1 MPELSFMVVLVD
13 TAFSR
18 FWMCDTPNHW
28 DFAWP
33 TLLFLNRFWHMTP
46 FSESSWWAVLFES
59 SFIKIGQETNKLDF
73 FAIYVSKIHK
83 SQNSQKLV
91 GDRAKNFAPWLFSNF
106 FPYKFICQKSVQKIY
121 ALATR
126 PTLQGTPTINYL
138 FQSSLISTAKRGAWM
153 TPSTTATATGRLCRI
168 PNCWNKHW
176 ATSKIPWRHTDIPNT
191 EI

>member
-59 SFIKIGQETNKLDF
+59 SFIKIGQEINKLDF

-91 GDRAKNFAPWLFSNF
+91 GDRAKMFAPWFFSNF
-106 FPYKFICQKSVQKIY
+106 FPYKFICQNSVQKIY

-126 PTLQGTPTINYL
+126 PSIHCVVTNYSFPVL
-138 FQSSLISTAKRGAWM
+138 FYSSNNVL
-153 TPSTTATATGRLCRI
+153 
-168 PNCWNKHW
+168 
-176 ATSKIPWRHTDIPNT
+176 
-191 EI
+191 

>member
-1 MPELSFMVVLVD
+1 MPELSFIVVLVD

-59 SFIKIGQETNKLDF
+59 SFIKIGQEINKLDF

-91 GDRAKNFAPWLFSNF
+91 GDRAKIFAPWFFSNF
-106 FPYKFICQKSVQKIY
+106 FPYKFICQNSVQKIY

-126 PTLQGTPTINYL
+126 PNVHPKTRIQIGFAHRVKKVL
-138 FQSSLISTAKRGAWM
+138 
-153 TPSTTATATGRLCRI
+153 PSVEVMGFGVSQRR
-168 PNCWNKHW
+168 PK
-176 ATSKIPWRHTDIPNT
+176 
-191 EI
+191 

>member
-46 FSESSWWAVLFES
+46 FSESSWWAILFES
-59 SFIKIGQETNKLDF
+59 SFIKIGQEINKLDF

-91 GDRAKNFAPWLFSNF
+91 GDRAKIFAPWFFSNF
-106 FPYKFICQKSVQKIY
+106 FPYKFICQNSRLHYRPALTCIRLLHWSSCRRP
-121 ALATR
+121 LATNDW
-126 PTLQGTPTINYL
+126 I
-138 FQSSLISTAKRGAWM
+138 SSDSLWFKR
-153 TPSTTATATGRLCRI
+153 
-168 PNCWNKHW
+168 
-176 ATSKIPWRHTDIPNT
+176 
-191 EI
+191 

>member
-59 SFIKIGQETNKLDF
+59 SFIKIGQEINKLDF

-91 GDRAKNFAPWLFSNF
+91 GDRAKIFAPWFFSNF
-106 FPYKFICQKSVQKIY
+106 FPYKFICQNSRSHY
-121 ALATR
+121 RPALFYRQVWKDEACFCMYYDR
-126 PTLQGTPTINYL
+126 SACSILRQY
-138 FQSSLISTAKRGAWM
+138 SWSRGRV
-153 TPSTTATATGRLCRI
+153 S
-168 PNCWNKHW
+168 
-176 ATSKIPWRHTDIPNT
+176 
-191 EI
+191 

>member
-46 FSESSWWAVLFES
+46 FSELSWWAVLFES

-83 SQNSQKLV
+83 SRDSQKLV
-91 GDRAKNFAPWLFSNF
+91 GDRAKLFAPWF
-106 FPYKFICQKSVQKIY
+106 FPNSFSYKFTCQNSRLLYRPALITKLYFHKS
-121 ALATR
+121 
-126 PTLQGTPTINYL
+126 
-138 FQSSLISTAKRGAWM
+138 QSTFHDRGRKV
-153 TPSTTATATGRLCRI
+153 TK
-168 PNCWNKHW
+168 KHW
-176 ATSKIPWRHTDIPNT
+176 
-191 EI
+191 

>member
-18 FWMCDTPNHW
+18 FWMCDTPNYW

-46 FSESSWWAVLFES
+46 FSELSWWAVHFKS
-59 SFIKIGQETNKLDF
+59 SFIKIGQEINKLDF

-91 GDRAKNFAPWLFSNF
+91 GDRAKIFAPWFFSNF
-106 FPYKFICQKSVQKIY
+106 FPYKFICQNSRLHYRPALLYMWLLLCTAQICHVQTFY
-121 ALATR
+121 SNTDVQ
-126 PTLQGTPTINYL
+126 LQCFY
-138 FQSSLISTAKRGAWM
+138 
-153 TPSTTATATGRLCRI
+153 RL
-168 PNCWNKHW
+168 HW
-176 ATSKIPWRHTDIPNT
+176 
-191 EI
+191 

>member
-91 GDRAKNFAPWLFSNF
+91 GDRAKVFAPWIFSIF
-106 FPYKFICQKSVQKIY
+106 FPYKFICQNLNLHY
-121 ALATR
+121 RPALIHR
-126 PTLQGTPTINYL
+126 CLPL
-138 FQSSLISTAKRGAWM
+138 FAMGKNAQ
-153 TPSTTATATGRLCRI
+153 GRLSITRGL
-168 PNCWNKHW
+168 
-176 ATSKIPWRHTDIPNT
+176 KI
-191 EI
+191 